1 MYEEN
6 RQLSTNE
13 FSDACYS
20 AAMPNAGLTLAVALA
35 AGVLAQSLSRQA
47 HLPGIVLLLLFG
59 AFLGP
64 EFLAWI
70 EPSSLGE
77 GLFAIVDFGI
87 AIILFEG
94 GLNLEW
100 SRLKRQE
107 AAIRGLIT
115 TGAVVTLVGA
125 TLSAGLVL
133 GWRWDLAL
141 LFGSLVIVTGPTV
154 VTALLRDM
162 RLQPRLR
169 TILEAEGVFID
180 PVGALMAGALLQIV
194 LTPAPETLAAET
206 QLIAASLG
214 FGLVA
219 GVAAGLVLVAALRY
233 GVVVASGYEH
243 IFVLA
248 SVVLVFE
255 ACGAVV
261 PESGLMAVTVAGV
274 VVGNFKTRVGEELR
288 EFKDRLT
295 VMLIGLLFILLAAD
309 VSVDELRA
317 LGRPGLMVVAGLVLV
332 VRPVSVWFATTGLR
346 LNGRER
352 TFIAAIAPRGIVAA
366 AVASITAAN
375 LEAQGIDGGQQLKA
389 LVFLVIGVTVIVSG
403 LTARPLASLLRVR
416 LPRRDRVA
424 ILGARGLAFPLAEQ
438 LRQADIPVVFL
449 EFDPKRSRV
458 AEEAGYAVVFGD
470 PLEERTLLR
479 ARPELVGKAIGATSN
494 EHFNSLFVRQAL
506 DGFDVP
512 RGLIAVESLFGEQ
525 SPSLL
530 PPEDAD
536 VLFDGPHDHER
547 WDVRWRHQQVVVET
561 FEYVS
566 PESADAEQPDLPG
579 PDPTRSKELFAIVTL
594 TRGKGV
600 SPMRMGYRPRTADV
614 AAIAIH
620 APDHAEAV
628 EVLERLG
635 WHRTADEQEDA

>member
-1 MYEEN
+1 M
-6 RQLSTNE
+6 S
-13 FSDACYS
+13 
-20 AAMPNAGLTLAVALA
+20 NAGLTLAVALA

-47 HLPGIVLLLLFG
+47 RLPGIVLLLLTG
-59 AFLGP
+59 VLLGP

-70 EPSSLGE
+70 EPSSLGQ

-94 GLNLEW
+94 GLNLQW

-107 AAIRGLIT
+107 AVIRGLIT
-115 TGAVVTLVGA
+115 IGAMVTLVGA

-133 GWRWDLAL
+133 GWRWDLSL

-154 VTALLRDM
+154 VAPLLRDM

-180 PVGALMAGALLQIV
+180 PIGALMAAALLQIV
-194 LTPAPETLAAET
+194 VTPLPETLAAEA
-206 QLIAASLG
+206 QLVAASLG
-214 FGLVA
+214 FGLFA
-219 GVAAGLVLVAALRY
+219 GVAAGLVLVGALRY
-233 GVVVASGYEH
+233 GLAVATGYDH
-243 IFVLA
+243 IFTLA
-248 SVVLVFE
+248 AVVLLFE
-255 ACGAVV
+255 ACAEIV

-295 VMLIGLLFILLAAD
+295 VMLVGLLFVLLAAD
-309 VSVDELRA
+309 VAVADLWA
-317 LGRPGLMVVAGLVLV
+317 LGRPGLIVVAGIVLV
-332 VRPVSVWFATTGLR
+332 VRPLSVWFATMGLK
-346 LNGRER
+346 LSGRER
-352 TFIAAIAPRGIVAA
+352 IFIAAVAPRGIVAA
-366 AVASITAAN
+366 AVASITAAE
-375 LEAQGIDGGQQLKA
+375 LESLGMEGGAQLKA
-389 LVFLVIGVTVIVSG
+389 LVFLVIGVTVIISG
-403 LTARPLASLLRVR
+403 LTARPLASLLAVR
-416 LPRRDRVA
+416 LPKRDRVA

-438 LRQADIPVVFL
+438 LREAGIPVVFL
-449 EFDPKRSRV
+449 EFDPKRSRM
-458 AEEAGYAVVFGD
+458 AEEQGFAVVFGD

-494 EHFNSLFVRQAL
+494 EHFNTLFVRQAL

-530 PPEDAD
+530 PPKDAD

-547 WDVRWRHQQVVVET
+547 WDVRWRHRQVVVEA
-561 FEYVS
+561 FEHSASHGV
-566 PESADAEQPDLPG
+566 ESSKAGESRPVAA
-579 PDPTRSKELFAIVTL
+579 RSKELFAMVTL
-594 TRGKGV
+594 TRGGRV
-600 SPMRMGYRPRTADV
+600 SPMRMGQEFCPGDV
-614 AAIAIH
+614 AAVAIH

-628 EVLERLG
+628 EELERLG
-635 WHRTADEQEDA
+635 WRQTATTEHD

>member
-59 AFLGP
+59 AFFGP

-70 EPSSLGE
+70 EPSSLGG

-154 VTALLRDM
+154 VTPLLRDM

-169 TILEAEGVFID
+169 TTPEGAT
-180 PVGALMAGALLQIV
+180 PVGAFGALQIV
-194 LTPAPETLAAET
+194 LTPAPETLAAEA

-219 GVAAGLVLVAALRY
+219 GIAAGLVLVAALRY

-261 PESGLMAVTVAGV
+261 PESGLMAVTVSGV

-470 PLEERTLLR
+470 PLA
-479 ARPELVGKAIGATSN
+479 ARG
-494 EHFNSLFVRQAL
+494 
-506 DGFDVP
+506 
-512 RGLIAVESLFGEQ
+512 
-525 SPSLL
+525 
-530 PPEDAD
+530 
-536 VLFDGPHDHER
+536 
-547 WDVRWRHQQVVVET
+547 
-561 FEYVS
+561 
-566 PESADAEQPDLPG
+566 
-579 PDPTRSKELFAIVTL
+579 
-594 TRGKGV
+594 
-600 SPMRMGYRPRTADV
+600 
-614 AAIAIH
+614 
-620 APDHAEAV
+620 
-628 EVLERLG
+628 
-635 WHRTADEQEDA
+635 

>member
-47 HLPGIVLLLLFG
+47 HLPGIVLLLVFG
-59 AFLGP
+59 AFFGP

-154 VTALLRDM
+154 VTPLLRDM

-180 PVGALMAGALLQIV
+180 PVGALMAAALLQIV
-194 LTPAPETLAAET
+194 LTPAPETLAAEA
-206 QLIAASLG
+206 QLIAASVG

-219 GVAAGLVLVAALRY
+219 GIAAGLVLVASLRY

-248 SVVLVFE
+248 SV
-255 ACGAVV
+255 
-261 PESGLMAVTVAGV
+261 
-274 VVGNFKTRVGEELR
+274 
-288 EFKDRLT
+288 
-295 VMLIGLLFILLAAD
+295 
-309 VSVDELRA
+309 
-317 LGRPGLMVVAGLVLV
+317 
-332 VRPVSVWFATTGLR
+332 
-346 LNGRER
+346 
-352 TFIAAIAPRGIVAA
+352 
-366 AVASITAAN
+366 
-375 LEAQGIDGGQQLKA
+375 
-389 LVFLVIGVTVIVSG
+389 
-403 LTARPLASLLRVR
+403 
-416 LPRRDRVA
+416 
-424 ILGARGLAFPLAEQ
+424 
-438 LRQADIPVVFL
+438 
-449 EFDPKRSRV
+449 
-458 AEEAGYAVVFGD
+458 
-470 PLEERTLLR
+470 
-479 ARPELVGKAIGATSN
+479 
-494 EHFNSLFVRQAL
+494 NSLFVRQAL

-530 PPEDAD
+530 PPR
-536 VLFDGPHDHER
+536 GR
-547 WDVRWRHQQVVVET
+547 RRVV
-561 FEYVS
+561 
-566 PESADAEQPDLPG
+566 
-579 PDPTRSKELFAIVTL
+579 
-594 TRGKGV
+594 
-600 SPMRMGYRPRTADV
+600 
-614 AAIAIH
+614 
-620 APDHAEAV
+620 
-628 EVLERLG
+628 
-635 WHRTADEQEDA
+635 